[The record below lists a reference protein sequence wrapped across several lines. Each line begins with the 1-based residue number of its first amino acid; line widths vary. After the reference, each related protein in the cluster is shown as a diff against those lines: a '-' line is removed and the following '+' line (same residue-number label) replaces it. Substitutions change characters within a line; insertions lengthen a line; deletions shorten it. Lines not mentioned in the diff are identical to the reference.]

1 MTEFKLEEKMISDLI
16 EIINDVDWQG
26 IANKIR
32 DLQEENQRLKAMING
47 FLNGVEKDKNAKEVT
62 IKHVCKYTMMI
73 NEFQQWLEKEKLV
86 TYRDCGQ
93 TQNTMTKCYD
103 KLIEIRK
110 KYEE

>member
-1 MTEFKLEEKMISDLI
+1 MSEEMLEHLYETAFEDNSLQSNAIKTYIDELRQ
-16 EIINDVDWQG
+16 E
-26 IANKIR
+26 NK
-32 DLQEENQRLKAMING
+32 ELKAMISYFING
-47 FLNGVEKDKNAKEVT
+47 YEKDKNAKEVT

-93 TQNTMTKCYD
+93 IQNTMTKCYD